1 MSLTNLPSLS
11 VEQTATSSNSQA
23 PTAISSGVTG
33 SPAAISSAETL
44 PVGQNTNLLSTTDP
58 EPLTEMDSIATDT
71 NSLSSYTTRPAFPLL
86 QLTAAGL
93 PLQLLATSP
102 ATVLTVL
109 ATDAYKSVLEAQRK
123 ACLAFFLSHPPPPS
137 KFFPPSLPCTFTAF
151 NRSRGH
157 VKDRSGCPMLLLP
170 TTRTPTPPS
179 QASPAP
185 TLALRQS
192 NFHGRAWPWSLRP
205 IPKLPRH

>member
-71 NSLSSYTTRPAFPLL
+71 NSLSSSTTRPALALL
-86 QLTAAGL
+86 QLTVAGL
-93 PLQLLATSP
+93 PLLATSP
-102 ATVLTVL
+102 AAVFIAL
-109 ATDAYKSVLEAQRK
+109 AADAYNSVLEAQHEV
-123 ACLAFFLSHPPPPS
+123 CLAFLTSDAMS
-137 KFFPPSLPCTFTAF
+137 
-151 NRSRGH
+151 
-157 VKDRSGCPMLLLP
+157 
-170 TTRTPTPPS
+170 
-179 QASPAP
+179 
-185 TLALRQS
+185 
-192 NFHGRAWPWSLRP
+192 
-205 IPKLPRH
+205 